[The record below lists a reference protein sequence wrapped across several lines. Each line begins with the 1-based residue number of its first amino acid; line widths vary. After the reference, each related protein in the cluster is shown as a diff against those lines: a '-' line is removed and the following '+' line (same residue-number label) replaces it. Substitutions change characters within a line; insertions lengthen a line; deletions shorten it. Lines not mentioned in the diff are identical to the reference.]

1 MFFCSHVFQK
11 HVLLFFCLNKTTF
24 LCLTKQNRTQSY
36 SIARIVLNR
45 MIDVLGCI
53 NFAHVIQRAHVQ
65 RPSTSGLLTRD
76 YTPLPTPLLKR
87 RLENMVKG
95 PRQ

>member
-1 MFFCSHVFQK
+1 MSY
-11 HVLLFFCLNKTTF
+11 
-24 LCLTKQNRTQSY
+24 KQNRTESY

-53 NFAHVIQRAHVQ
+53 NFAHVIQQPHVQ

-76 YTPLPTPLLKR
+76 CSPWPTTLLER
-87 RLENMVKG
+87 RLENSVNG

>member
-1 MFFCSHVFQK
+1 MSY
-11 HVLLFFCLNKTTF
+11 
-24 LCLTKQNRTQSY
+24 KQNRTQSY

-53 NFAHVIQRAHVQ
+53 NFAHVIQQPHVQ

-76 YTPLPTPLLKR
+76 CTLWPTPLLER
-87 RLENMVKG
+87 RLENSVNG

>member
-1 MFFCSHVFQK
+1 MSY
-11 HVLLFFCLNKTTF
+11 
-24 LCLTKQNRTQSY
+24 KQNRTQSY

-76 YTPLPTPLLKR
+76 GTPWPTPLLER
-87 RLENMVKG
+87 RLENSVNG

>member
-53 NFAHVIQRAHVQ
+53 NFAHAIQRAHVQ

-76 YTPLPTPLLKR
+76 YTLWPTPLLER
-87 RLENMVKG
+87 RLEYNVKG

>member
-1 MFFCSHVFQK
+1 M
-11 HVLLFFCLNKTTF
+11 F
-24 LCLTKQNRTQSY
+24 LCLTNKIVLNRTQSHVSY

-53 NFAHVIQRAHVQ
+53 NFAHVIQQAHVQ

-76 YTPLPTPLLKR
+76 CSPWPTTLLER
-87 RLENMVKG
+87 RLEYSVNG

>member
-1 MFFCSHVFQK
+1 M
-11 HVLLFFCLNKTTF
+11 FFCLNKNMF
-24 LCLTKQNRTQSY
+24 SCLTNK
-36 SIARIVLNR
+36 IVLNR

-53 NFAHVIQRAHVQ
+53 NFAHVIQQPHVQ

-76 YTPLPTPLLKR
+76 CSPWPTTLLER
-87 RLENMVKG
+87 RLEYSVNG

>member
-1 MFFCSHVFQK
+1 MFFCSYVLIN
-11 HVLLFFCLNKTTF
+11 HVLLSY
-24 LCLTKQNRTQSY
+24 KQNRTQSY

-53 NFAHVIQRAHVQ
+53 NFAHVIQQPHVQ
-65 RPSTSGLLTRD
+65 RPSTSRLLTRD
-76 YTPLPTPLLKR
+76 CTPWPTTLLER
-87 RLENMVKG
+87 RLEYSVNG